1 VAPPRDIPPDDPAEH
16 GPAEHGPDAPTS
28 GPDNDRLGLRR
39 MTPAQQLRAGRL
51 PRRLVQLF
59 VGLSIFGLSMAMLIQ
74 AGRGMIPWDVLHYG
88 LAQHLPLSFGTIV
101 IVVALA
107 VLLLWIPLREMPG
120 VGTLSN
126 AIWVGIAA
134 DFSLSVLP
142 APEDLPWQMLLMTGG
157 IVLNAAATA
166 MYIGAQLGPG
176 PRDGLMTGLARIS
189 PLSLRVIR
197 TGLEVVVVLIG
208 WLLGGVV
215 GVGTVLFALSIGPLT
230 QFFLPPMVVRLPHP
244 PR

>member
-1 VAPPRDIPPDDPAEH
+1 VAPPRDIPPDDPAQDPADDPTA
-16 GPAEHGPDAPTS
+16 GPA
-28 GPDNDRLGLRR
+28 NDRLGLRR
-39 MTPAQQLRAGRL
+39 MSPAQQLRAGRL

-59 VGLSIFGLSMAMLIQ
+59 VGLSVFGLSMAMLIQ

-88 LAQHLPLSFGTIV
+88 LAEHLPLSFGTIV

-120 VGTLSN
+120 LGTLSN

-142 APEDLPWQMLLMTGG
+142 APEDLPWQLLLMTVG

-197 TGLEVVVVLIG
+197 TGIEIAVVLIG

-215 GVGTVLFALSIGPLT
+215 GVGTVLFALTIGPLT
-230 QFFLPPMVVRLPHP
+230 QFFLPPLVVRLPHP